1 MQPALAK
8 PAAPSPVLLAARSAL
23 GRLWITVFA
32 CVALVP
38 AFGYTTLA
46 FGAAIGLAS
55 FLPARRR
62 SILSALAILVC
73 VRNLNLK
80 LVGGAAILSA
90 NSVPL
95 GALALGAAWI
105 LILSTWTRLF
115 ARVPRWL
122 GRHSLLLLHGAAVAL
137 IVVLW
142 ALRQLAVINA
152 FAAGALCTLV
162 PELLWRSAYW
172 IKWRGRE
179 TGRSP
184 IWANLFAILPFVGAG
199 GVPIGKGPAY
209 LAKHEVRDADRLAI
223 AQVEGVKLLALA
235 LLWQAADGV
244 LSCVL
249 WRFKA
254 EWLPAWIVPARRLL
268 PTMDLLLRLPM
279 RFPLWQRWACL
290 YGELFHAILVLA
302 VYSHTI
308 VGIFCLLGFHI
319 PRNMKSPLLATTILD
334 FWGRYYFYF
343 KELLMDFWF
352 FPVFLRTSRFPV
364 LWRTML
370 ATMSAA
376 FLGNLYYHL
385 VLYWPA
391 LAAGN
396 WTTFRNQAAAR
407 VIYCALLAAGLCGS
421 FARSLKRRSSVSS
434 APIPRRVF
442 QVLMVLGFFALIHVW
457 NFIDPVIPA
466 ARRLA
471 LWQALL
477 PWR

>member
-8 PAAPSPVLLAARSAL
+8 PAAPSPVVLAARSLL

-32 CVALVP
+32 GAALIP
-38 AFGYTTLA
+38 AFGYTALA
-46 FGAAIGLAS
+46 FAVAIGLAS
-55 FLPARRR
+55 FLPAWRR

-73 VRNLNLK
+73 LVNQNLK
-80 LVGGAAILSA
+80 LASGPSILSA
-90 NSVPL
+90 NWVPL

-105 LILSTWTRLF
+105 LTLSIWTRLF
-115 ARVPRWL
+115 ARLPRWL
-122 GRHSLLLLHGAAVAL
+122 VRHSLLLLHGAALAL
-137 IVVLW
+137 ILALW
-142 ALRQLAVINA
+142 AFRQLAVLKA

-179 TGRSP
+179 TGRAP

-209 LAKHEVRDADRLAI
+209 FGKHEVRDADRLAL

-235 LLWQAADGV
+235 LLWQAADAV
-244 LSCVL
+244 LACVL

-254 EWLPAWIVPARRLL
+254 EWLPTWIVPAHRLL

-319 PRNMKSPLLATTILD
+319 PRNMRSPLLATTILD

-352 FPVFLRTSRFPV
+352 FPVFLRTARLPA

-370 ATMSAA
+370 ATVSAA
-376 FLGNLYYHL
+376 FVGNLYYHL

-391 LAAGN
+391 LASGD
-396 WTTFRNQAAAR
+396 WMTFRNQATAR

-421 FARSLKRRSSVSS
+421 FARSLKRGSSVSP
-434 APIPRRVF
+434 APLPRRLF
-442 QVLMVLGFFALIHVW
+442 QVLVVSAFFALIHVW
-457 NFIDPVIPA
+457 NFIDPVIPV